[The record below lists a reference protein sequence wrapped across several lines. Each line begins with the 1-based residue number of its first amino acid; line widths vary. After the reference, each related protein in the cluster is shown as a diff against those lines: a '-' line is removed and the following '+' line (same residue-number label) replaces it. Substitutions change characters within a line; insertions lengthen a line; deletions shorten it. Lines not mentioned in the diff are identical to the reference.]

1 MLSLSAS
8 YISFTFSKKKTQN
21 KNAQRV
27 KNSQASPFES
37 IFVHF
42 GVIILQ
48 LWFSSEL
55 QIEIHVCLTENSIQ
69 VFIIQIIS
77 RPVHFVLSYIKWHR
91 FL

>member
-1 MLSLSAS
+1 MTYLLHLV
-8 YISFTFSKKKTQN
+8 KKKKN
-21 KNAQRV
+21 ENAQRV
-27 KNSQASPFES
+27 KNSQVSPFES

-48 LWFSSEL
+48 LWFP
-55 QIEIHVCLTENSIQ
+55 LTENSIQ